1 MPLKL
6 RPSGLSSGIDKD
18 RQDFTIYSGGWA
30 MGRIYQQRG
39 GPESTHWFLSL
50 HGIFGKPVDMRTAG
64 QAKVQF
70 ETAGV
75 GGAAGT
81 AVVRGIPLL
90 LVELCFREPPC
101 RIDAPTPH
109 PAAPRHRLAVYRQF
123 ISGSSTSDNFL
134 INLHYSSLT
143 D

>member
-81 AVVRGIPLL
+81 AVVRGVASRCCSLSC
-90 LVELCFREPPC
+90 V
-101 RIDAPTPH
+101 
-109 PAAPRHRLAVYRQF
+109 
-123 ISGSSTSDNFL
+123 SGSPPAESTHRHPIQRPPDTAWLF
-134 INLHYSSLT
+134 IGSLFQDPALAIT
-143 D
+143 F